1 MFRALKYI
9 LLANLFKKAKNRF
22 IYILVSLVVLVMF
35 VFIINDITSIVNEE
49 NTILL
54 FGIKWVSIVT
64 LLISILYNS
73 YKIIQVV
80 SSPFQD
86 EKKSSTKKEH
96 ILKKDKLLTK
106 SELIIQ
112 KYKSKKR

>member
-9 LLANLFKKAKNRF
+9 FLANLFKKAKKRF

-35 VFIINDITSIVNEE
+35 VFIINDITSIINEE
-49 NTILL
+49 NAILI
-54 FGIKWVSIVT
+54 FSIKWLGIVT
-64 LLISILYNS
+64 LLMSILHNS
-73 YKIIQVV
+73 YKIIKVA

-86 EKKSSTKKEH
+86 EKTPLTKKEH